1 MTFTFNENTNY
12 GQESLLDVE
21 RQIIAGCYQQSFENK
36 KFVDN
41 AQQCFAFTRQANFP
55 AHILNFH

>member
-1 MTFTFNENTNY
+1 VR
-12 GQESLLDVE
+12 ESLLEVN
-21 RQIIAGCYQQSFENK
+21 RQNIAQHCQQTKFFEKTQQCFEGK

-41 AQQCFAFTRQANFP
+41 AQQCFAFTSQANFP